1 MASNSIMVFVLV
13 VLLLCGVII
22 VPETNAWTM
31 MTHNRVHQ
39 HQNLDV
45 RASTTTTITNAFDR
59 RVNLW
64 PLSSSLSATPRSRRV
79 SSSSFLILRATSNG
93 GDNGNDEKNDGGGS
107 RSTKTTLSDLDAEVE
122 DYEAQEEAAKKT
134 MDRIMLPRRL
144 GSAVSSTIT
153 AFAYAFLIATFAL
166 NMFGYSLVTNGSL
179 QIVTLEEKA
188 FRDEVVKAQR
198 QQRDESFKQKDQL
211 EKLKQNQQQEQE
223 QQ

>member
-1 MASNSIMVFVLV
+1 MLFVLV
-13 VLLLCGVII
+13 VLICGVIV
-22 VPETNAWTM
+22 VPKTNAWTM

-45 RASTTTTITNAFDR
+45 RASTTTTTTTNAFER
-59 RVNLW
+59 RFPLL
-64 PLSSSLSATPRSRRV
+64 PLSSSLSAAPRSRRV
-79 SSSSFLILRATSNG
+79 SSSSSFLILRAASNG
-93 GDNGNDEKNDGGGS
+93 GDNDEKKKKKNDGGS
-107 RSTKTTLSDLDAEVE
+107 RSTKTTLADLDAEVG

-134 MDRIMLPRRL
+134 MDRIMLPRRI

-211 EKLKQNQQQEQE
+211 EKLKQNQQQQLLEQ
-223 QQ
+223 